1 MIKSDDFVG
10 VSKKENKGKINRKD
24 LTGLRLNRQ
33 NIFTQTDYKDAENTS
48 VSIFFD
54 QSSSMSGK
62 PLRTVREVAIQLS
75 DIISKTDSELAV
87 RSWTSGTIGHVKNWS
102 ERFTVRVKEKLALI
116 PQGYTSGTPFVDAT
130 HWAITDL
137 AKRPNAK
144 KVLIQI
150 TDGAFGTENRYLQ
163 DYADSVGVKLVI
175 ILLDYSEAPDYI
187 SDNFDNVAVCTSV
200 KDLFGQVFAS
210 LITKLARGK

>member
-1 MIKSDDFVG
+1 MCG
-10 VSKKENKGKINRKD
+10 R
-24 LTGLRLNRQ
+24 
-33 NIFTQTDYKDAENTS
+33 
-48 VSIFFD
+48 
-54 QSSSMSGK
+54 
-62 PLRTVREVAIQLS
+62 PLKTVREVAIQLS

-116 PQGYTSGTPFVDAT
+116 PQGYTSGTPFLDAT

-137 AKRPNAK
+137 AKTPNAK

-150 TDGAFGTENRYLQ
+150 TDGAFGTGNRYLQ
-163 DYADSVGVKLVI
+163 DYADSVGIKLVI
-175 ILLDYSEAPDYI
+175 ICLEQRAPDNI
-187 SDNFDNVAVCTSV
+187 TNNFDNVAVCTSV